1 MDDEYISRNE
11 HNAFASD
18 VDHEQTRQN
27 KRIEALEV
35 TVRQINDLTLS
46 VQKLA
51 INMEHMLVNQTE
63 QNKRLEELE
72 NRDGEKWRSISMYVL
87 TAVVG
92 AVIGFVL
99 KQAGTIRRRD
109 KMKELFEQNKVLF
122 LAVITALIIVF
133 LVKKLIDYITKKG
146 LEGIRLDVYKLFVEA
161 EKTFRASKQGQQKFD
176 YVIHMA
182 RGLLPKP
189 IQLFVSESML
199 KEAVQLWFDS
209 IKDLL
214 DDGKLNN
221 SVYDLEDV
229 EEVSREDKINH
240 TTELDDGTWTNY
252 AETPLPETDLE
263 DPEEQEQTED
273 NQAAAEQEV

>member
-1 MDDEYISRNE
+1 MADDEYISRNE

-35 TVRQINDLTLS
+35 TIRQINDLTLS

-63 QNKRLEELE
+63 QSKRLEELE
-72 NRDGEKWRSISMYVL
+72 NRDGEKWRSISVYVL

-122 LAVITALIIVF
+122 LAVIAALIIVF
-133 LVKKLIDYITKKG
+133 LVKKLINYITRKG

-199 KEAVQLWFDS
+199 KEIVQLWFDGV
-209 IKDLL
+209 KDLL

-221 SVYDLEDV
+221 SEDV

-252 AETPLPETDLE
+252 AETPLHETDLE

>member
-1 MDDEYISRNE
+1 
-11 HNAFASD
+11 
-18 VDHEQTRQN
+18 
-27 KRIEALEV
+27 
-35 TVRQINDLTLS
+35 
-46 VQKLA
+46 
-51 INMEHMLVNQTE
+51 
-63 QNKRLEELE
+63 
-72 NRDGEKWRSISMYVL
+72 
-87 TAVVG
+87 
-92 AVIGFVL
+92 
-99 KQAGTIRRRD
+99 
-109 KMKELFEQNKVLF
+109 MKELFEQNKVLF

-199 KEAVQLWFDS
+199 KEAVQLWFDG

-263 DPEEQEQTED
+263 DPKEQEQTED

>member
-1 MDDEYISRNE
+1 
-11 HNAFASD
+11 
-18 VDHEQTRQN
+18 
-27 KRIEALEV
+27 
-35 TVRQINDLTLS
+35 
-46 VQKLA
+46 
-51 INMEHMLVNQTE
+51 
-63 QNKRLEELE
+63 
-72 NRDGEKWRSISMYVL
+72 
-87 TAVVG
+87 
-92 AVIGFVL
+92 
-99 KQAGTIRRRD
+99 
-109 KMKELFEQNKVLF
+109 MKELFEQNKVLF
-122 LAVITALIIVF
+122 LAVIAALIVF
-133 LVKKLIDYITKKG
+133 LVKKLINYITRKG

-199 KEAVQLWFDS
+199 KEIVQLWFDGV
-209 IKDLL
+209 KDLL

-221 SVYDLEDV
+221 SEDV

-252 AETPLPETDLE
+252 AKTPLHETDLE
-263 DPEEQEQTED
+263 DPEEQTED